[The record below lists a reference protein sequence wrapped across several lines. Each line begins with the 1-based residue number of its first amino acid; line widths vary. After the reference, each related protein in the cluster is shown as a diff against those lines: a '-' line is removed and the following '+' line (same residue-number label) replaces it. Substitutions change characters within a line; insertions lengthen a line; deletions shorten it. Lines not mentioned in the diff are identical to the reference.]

1 MKLLKDILYKVNIV
15 SVIGSTDLNFNKI
28 EFNSRSI
35 SKNDLFIAIKGNDLD
50 GNFYIPQA
58 IDNGAKIILCESSP
72 KIIVKGISYVIIK
85 DSRQSLAII
94 SSNFYNNPSS
104 KLKLIG
110 ITGTNGKTTTSTLMH
125 QLFMLLNNKVGLIS
139 TNKILINKK
148 VLQSTHTTPD
158 PLNLNRILSM
168 MVEEGVE
175 YCFMEVSSHAIDQHR
190 IYGLNFDIGLFTNL
204 SHDHL
209 DYHKSFKEYRD
220 VKKAFINSLSKNSFA
235 IINAD
240 DKNGAYMTQNT
251 KAKVYKY
258 ALKSSSDFSLKI
270 LEKDFNG
277 MKLLINGHEVWS
289 KLIGEFNA
297 YNILATYSLAKILEY
312 SDELIL
318 SKISSLISADG
329 RFERILQNNNKNIGI
344 IDYAHSPDSVQKILE
359 TLNELK
365 NKEESLITVI
375 GCGGDRDKAKR
386 PLMGKIAASLSNK
399 VIFTSDNPRFEDPKL
414 IIDQMESGV
423 EQKDVY
429 KISRIIDRKE
439 AIEFACQIAKDDDV
453 ILVAGKGHEKYQ
465 IKGSVKFE
473 FDDKKILTKS
483 LKTNN

>member
-297 YNILATYSLAKILEY
+297 YNILATYSLAKIFEY

-318 SKISSLISADG
+318 NKISSLISADG
-329 RFERILQNNNKNIGI
+329 RFERILKNNNKNIGI

-365 NKEESLITVI
+365 NKEESLIIVI

>member
-297 YNILATYSLAKILEY
+297 YNILATYSLAKIFEY

-318 SKISSLISADG
+318 NKISSLISADG

-399 VIFTSDNPRFEDPKL
+399 VIFTFDNPRFEDPKL

-465 IKGSVKFE
+465 IKGNVKFE

>member
-297 YNILATYSLAKILEY
+297 YNILATYSLAKIFEY

-318 SKISSLISADG
+318 NKISSLISADG

>member
-35 SKNDLFIAIKGNDLD
+35 SKNDLFVAIKGNDLD

-148 VLQSTHTTPD
+148 VLQSTQTTPD

-209 DYHKSFKEYRD
+209 DYHESFKEYRD

-297 YNILATYSLAKILEY
+297 YNILATYSLAKIFEY

-318 SKISSLISADG
+318 NKISSLISADG

>member
-35 SKNDLFIAIKGNDLD
+35 SKNDLFVAIKGNDLD

-240 DKNGAYMTQNT
+240 DKNGAYMIQNT

-297 YNILATYSLAKILEY
+297 YNILATYSLAKIFEY

-318 SKISSLISADG
+318 NKISSLISADG

-429 KISRIIDRKE
+429 KISKIIDRKE

>member
-297 YNILATYSLAKILEY
+297 YNILATYSLAKIFEY

-318 SKISSLISADG
+318 NKISSLISADG

-465 IKGSVKFE
+465 IKGNVKFE

>member
-28 EFNSRSI
+28 EFNSRCI
-35 SKNDLFIAIKGNDLD
+35 SKNDLFIAIKGNDSD

-94 SSNFYNNPSS
+94 SSNFYKNPSS

-125 QLFMLLNNKVGLIS
+125 QLFMLLNNKVGMIS

-158 PLNLNRILSM
+158 SLNLNRILSM

-258 ALKSSSDFSLKI
+258 ALRSSSDFSLKI

-297 YNILATYSLAKILEY
+297 YNILATYSLAKIFEY

-318 SKISSLISADG
+318 NKISSLISADG

>member
-28 EFNSRSI
+28 EFNSRCI
-35 SKNDLFIAIKGNDLD
+35 SKNDLFIAIKGNDSD

-297 YNILATYSLAKILEY
+297 YNILATYSLAKIFEY

-318 SKISSLISADG
+318 NKISSLISADG

>member
-35 SKNDLFIAIKGNDLD
+35 SKNDLFVAIKGNDLD

-175 YCFMEVSSHAIDQHR
+175 YCLMEVSSHAIDQHR

-297 YNILATYSLAKILEY
+297 YNILATYSLAKIFEY

-318 SKISSLISADG
+318 NKISSLISADG

-429 KISRIIDRKE
+429 KISKIIDRKE

>member
-35 SKNDLFIAIKGNDLD
+35 SKNDLFIAIKGNDSD

-94 SSNFYNNPSS
+94 SSNFYKNPSS

-258 ALKSSSDFSLKI
+258 ALRSSSDFSLKI

-297 YNILATYSLAKILEY
+297 YNILATYSLAKIFEY

-318 SKISSLISADG
+318 NKISSLISADG

>member
-297 YNILATYSLAKILEY
+297 YNILATYSLAKIFEY

-318 SKISSLISADG
+318 NKISSLISADG

-429 KISRIIDRKE
+429 KISKIIDRKE

-465 IKGSVKFE
+465 IKGNVKFE

>member
-50 GNFYIPQA
+50 GNFYISQA

-277 MKLLINGHEVWS
+277 MKLLINGNEVWS

-297 YNILATYSLAKILEY
+297 YNILATYSLAKIFEY

-318 SKISSLISADG
+318 NKISSLISADG

>member
-50 GNFYIPQA
+50 GNFYISQA

-110 ITGTNGKTTTSTLMH
+110 ITGTNGKTTTSILMH

-277 MKLLINGHEVWS
+277 MKLLINGNEVWS

-297 YNILATYSLAKILEY
+297 YNILATYSLAKIFEY

-318 SKISSLISADG
+318 NKISSLISADG

>member
-50 GNFYIPQA
+50 GNFYISQA

-94 SSNFYNNPSS
+94 SANFYNNPSS

-277 MKLLINGHEVWS
+277 MKLLINGNEVWS

-297 YNILATYSLAKILEY
+297 YNILATYSLAKIFEY

-318 SKISSLISADG
+318 NKISSLISADG

>member
-50 GNFYIPQA
+50 GNFYISQA

-277 MKLLINGHEVWS
+277 MKLLINGNEVWS

-297 YNILATYSLAKILEY
+297 YNILATYSLAKIFEY

-318 SKISSLISADG
+318 NKISSLISADG

-429 KISRIIDRKE
+429 KISKIIDRKE

>member
-1 MKLLKDILYKVNIV
+1 M
-15 SVIGSTDLNFNKI
+15 
-28 EFNSRSI
+28 
-35 SKNDLFIAIKGNDLD
+35 FIAIKGNDLD

-258 ALKSSSDFSLKI
+258 ALRSSSDFSLKI
-270 LEKDFNG
+270 FLC
-277 MKLLINGHEVWS
+277 
-289 KLIGEFNA
+289 
-297 YNILATYSLAKILEY
+297 T
-312 SDELIL
+312 
-318 SKISSLISADG
+318 
-329 RFERILQNNNKNIGI
+329 
-344 IDYAHSPDSVQKILE
+344 
-359 TLNELK
+359 
-365 NKEESLITVI
+365 
-375 GCGGDRDKAKR
+375 
-386 PLMGKIAASLSNK
+386 
-399 VIFTSDNPRFEDPKL
+399 
-414 IIDQMESGV
+414 
-423 EQKDVY
+423 
-429 KISRIIDRKE
+429 
-439 AIEFACQIAKDDDV
+439 
-453 ILVAGKGHEKYQ
+453 
-465 IKGSVKFE
+465 
-473 FDDKKILTKS
+473 
-483 LKTNN
+483 

>member
-258 ALKSSSDFSLKI
+258 ALKSSSDFYLKI

-297 YNILATYSLAKILEY
+297 YNILATYSLAKIFEY

-318 SKISSLISADG
+318 NKISSLISADG

-465 IKGSVKFE
+465 IKGNVKFE

>member
-240 DKNGAYMTQNT
+240 DKNGAYMIQNT

-297 YNILATYSLAKILEY
+297 YNILATYSLAKIFEY

-318 SKISSLISADG
+318 NKISSLISADG

-429 KISRIIDRKE
+429 KISKIIDRKE

>member
-35 SKNDLFIAIKGNDLD
+35 SENDLFIAIKGNDLD

-158 PLNLNRILSM
+158 SLNLNRILSM

-318 SKISSLISADG
+318 NKISSLISADG

-365 NKEESLITVI
+365 KEEESLITVI

>member
-28 EFNSRSI
+28 EFNSKSI

-50 GNFYIPQA
+50 GNFYISQA

-297 YNILATYSLAKILEY
+297 YNILATYSLAKIFEY

-318 SKISSLISADG
+318 NKISSLISADG

>member
-277 MKLLINGHEVWS
+277 MKLLINGNEVWS

-297 YNILATYSLAKILEY
+297 YNILATYSLAKIFEY

-318 SKISSLISADG
+318 NKISSLISADG

-429 KISRIIDRKE
+429 KISKIIDRKE

>member
-168 MVEEGVE
+168 MVEKGVE

-258 ALKSSSDFSLKI
+258 ALKSSSDFYLKI

-297 YNILATYSLAKILEY
+297 YNILATYSLAKIFEY

-318 SKISSLISADG
+318 NKISSLISADG

-465 IKGSVKFE
+465 IKGNVKFE

>member
-28 EFNSRSI
+28 EFNSRCI
-35 SKNDLFIAIKGNDLD
+35 SKNDLFIAIKGNDSD

-94 SSNFYNNPSS
+94 SSNFYKNPSS

-297 YNILATYSLAKILEY
+297 YNILATYSLAKIFEY

-318 SKISSLISADG
+318 NKISSLISADG

>member
-35 SKNDLFIAIKGNDLD
+35 SKNDLFVAIKGNDLD

-168 MVEEGVE
+168 MVEEGIE

-258 ALKSSSDFSLKI
+258 ALKSSS
-270 LEKDFNG
+270 
-277 MKLLINGHEVWS
+277 S
-289 KLIGEFNA
+289 KWKGC
-297 YNILATYSLAKILEY
+297 
-312 SDELIL
+312 
-318 SKISSLISADG
+318 SS
-329 RFERILQNNNKNIGI
+329 RVN
-344 IDYAHSPDSVQKILE
+344 
-359 TLNELK
+359 
-365 NKEESLITVI
+365 
-375 GCGGDRDKAKR
+375 
-386 PLMGKIAASLSNK
+386 
-399 VIFTSDNPRFEDPKL
+399 IFT
-414 IIDQMESGV
+414 I
-423 EQKDVY
+423 
-429 KISRIIDRKE
+429 
-439 AIEFACQIAKDDDV
+439 
-453 ILVAGKGHEKYQ
+453 
-465 IKGSVKFE
+465 
-473 FDDKKILTKS
+473 
-483 LKTNN
+483 

>member
-35 SKNDLFIAIKGNDLD
+35 SKNDLFVAIKGNDLD

-297 YNILATYSLAKILEY
+297 YNILATYSLAKIFEY

-318 SKISSLISADG
+318 NKISSLISADG

-465 IKGSVKFE
+465 IKGNVKFE

>member
-28 EFNSRSI
+28 EFNSRCI
-35 SKNDLFIAIKGNDLD
+35 SKNDLFIAIKGNDSD

-258 ALKSSSDFSLKI
+258 ALKSSSDFYLKI

-297 YNILATYSLAKILEY
+297 YNILATYSLAKIFEY

-318 SKISSLISADG
+318 NKISSLISADG

>member
-35 SKNDLFIAIKGNDLD
+35 SKNDLFIAIKGNDSD

-168 MVEEGVE
+168 MVEKGVE

-258 ALKSSSDFSLKI
+258 ALKSSSDFYLKI

-297 YNILATYSLAKILEY
+297 YNILATYSLAKIFEY

-318 SKISSLISADG
+318 NKISSLISADG

>member
-35 SKNDLFIAIKGNDLD
+35 SKNDLFVAIKGNDLD

-297 YNILATYSLAKILEY
+297 YNILATYSLAKIFEY

-318 SKISSLISADG
+318 NKISSLISADG

-344 IDYAHSPDSVQKILE
+344 IDYAHSPDSVQKFLE

-429 KISRIIDRKE
+429 KISKIIDRKE

>member
-35 SKNDLFIAIKGNDLD
+35 SKNDLFVAIKGNDLD

-297 YNILATYSLAKILEY
+297 YNILATYSLAKIFEY

-318 SKISSLISADG
+318 NKISSLISADG

-429 KISRIIDRKE
+429 KISKIIDRKE

>member
-297 YNILATYSLAKILEY
+297 YNILATYSLAKIFEY

-318 SKISSLISADG
+318 NKISSLISADG

-429 KISRIIDRKE
+429 KISKIIDRKE

-453 ILVAGKGHEKYQ
+453 ILVAGKGHEQYQ

>member
-28 EFNSRSI
+28 EFNSKSI

-168 MVEEGVE
+168 MVEEGV
-175 YCFMEVSSHAIDQHR
+175 
-190 IYGLNFDIGLFTNL
+190 
-204 SHDHL
+204 
-209 DYHKSFKEYRD
+209 
-220 VKKAFINSLSKNSFA
+220 
-235 IINAD
+235 
-240 DKNGAYMTQNT
+240 
-251 KAKVYKY
+251 
-258 ALKSSSDFSLKI
+258 
-270 LEKDFNG
+270 
-277 MKLLINGHEVWS
+277 
-289 KLIGEFNA
+289 
-297 YNILATYSLAKILEY
+297 
-312 SDELIL
+312 
-318 SKISSLISADG
+318 
-329 RFERILQNNNKNIGI
+329 
-344 IDYAHSPDSVQKILE
+344 
-359 TLNELK
+359 
-365 NKEESLITVI
+365 
-375 GCGGDRDKAKR
+375 
-386 PLMGKIAASLSNK
+386 
-399 VIFTSDNPRFEDPKL
+399 
-414 IIDQMESGV
+414 
-423 EQKDVY
+423 
-429 KISRIIDRKE
+429 
-439 AIEFACQIAKDDDV
+439 
-453 ILVAGKGHEKYQ
+453 
-465 IKGSVKFE
+465 
-473 FDDKKILTKS
+473 
-483 LKTNN
+483 

>member
-94 SSNFYNNPSS
+94 SSNFYKNPSS

-168 MVEEGVE
+168 MVEKGVE

-258 ALKSSSDFSLKI
+258 ALKSSSDFYLKI

-297 YNILATYSLAKILEY
+297 YNILATYSLAKIFEY

-318 SKISSLISADG
+318 NKISSLISADG

-465 IKGSVKFE
+465 IKGNVKFE

>member
-35 SKNDLFIAIKGNDLD
+35 SKNDLFVAIKGNDLD

-240 DKNGAYMTQNT
+240 DKNGAYMIQNT

-297 YNILATYSLAKILEY
+297 YNILATYSLAKIFEY

-318 SKISSLISADG
+318 NKISSLIPADG

-429 KISRIIDRKE
+429 KISKIIDRKE

>member
-15 SVIGSTDLNFNKI
+15 SVIGSTDLNFN
-28 EFNSRSI
+28 SRSI
-35 SKNDLFIAIKGNDLD
+35 SKNDLFVAIKGNDLD

-297 YNILATYSLAKILEY
+297 YNILATYSLAKIFEY

-318 SKISSLISADG
+318 NKISSLISADG

-429 KISRIIDRKE
+429 KISKIIDRKE

>member
-50 GNFYIPQA
+50 GNFYISQA

-318 SKISSLISADG
+318 NKISSLISADG

>member
-35 SKNDLFIAIKGNDLD
+35 SKNDLFVAIKGNDLD

-125 QLFMLLNNKVGLIS
+125 QLFMLLNNKGGLIS

-240 DKNGAYMTQNT
+240 DKNGADMTQNT

-297 YNILATYSLAKILEY
+297 YNILATYSLAKIFEY

-318 SKISSLISADG
+318 NKISSLISADG

-429 KISRIIDRKE
+429 KISKIIDRKE

>member
-1 MKLLKDILYKVNIV
+1 M
-15 SVIGSTDLNFNKI
+15 
-28 EFNSRSI
+28 
-35 SKNDLFIAIKGNDLD
+35 
-50 GNFYIPQA
+50 
-58 IDNGAKIILCESSP
+58 
-72 KIIVKGISYVIIK
+72 
-85 DSRQSLAII
+85 
-94 SSNFYNNPSS
+94 
-104 KLKLIG
+104 
-110 ITGTNGKTTTSTLMH
+110 
-125 QLFMLLNNKVGLIS
+125 
-139 TNKILINKK
+139 
-148 VLQSTHTTPD
+148 
-158 PLNLNRILSM
+158 
-168 MVEEGVE
+168 
-175 YCFMEVSSHAIDQHR
+175 
-190 IYGLNFDIGLFTNL
+190 
-204 SHDHL
+204 
-209 DYHKSFKEYRD
+209 
-220 VKKAFINSLSKNSFA
+220 
-235 IINAD
+235 
-240 DKNGAYMTQNT
+240 
-251 KAKVYKY
+251 
-258 ALKSSSDFSLKI
+258 
-270 LEKDFNG
+270 
-277 MKLLINGHEVWS
+277 
-289 KLIGEFNA
+289 
-297 YNILATYSLAKILEY
+297 
-312 SDELIL
+312 
-318 SKISSLISADG
+318 ISADG

-399 VIFTSDNPRFEDPKL
+399 VIFTADNPRFEDPKL

>member
-35 SKNDLFIAIKGNDLD
+35 SKNDLFVAIKGNDLD

-297 YNILATYSLAKILEY
+297 YNILATYSLAKIFEY

-318 SKISSLISADG
+318 NKISSLISADG

>member
-297 YNILATYSLAKILEY
+297 YNILATYSLAKIFEY

-318 SKISSLISADG
+318 NKISSLISADG

-429 KISRIIDRKE
+429 KISKIIDRKE